1 MAKKKET
8 VVNNVGTTLNTE
20 GVVKAM
26 SEASKAT
33 DSPISQKAAADALN
47 LLKSTITNALATG
60 QRVQLTGFMTLAP
73 SYRAARK
80 GNNVITGQP
89 MDIPDGVVVNVKA
102 GKSLKD
108 ATKGMD
114 ASIVDTIRQQKSD
127 KADAE

>member
-1 MAKKKET
+1 MAKAKKE

-33 DSPISQKAAADALN
+33 DSQISQKAAADALN
-47 LLKSTITNALATG
+47 LFKSVVTQALATG
-60 QRVQLTGFMTLAP
+60 QRVQLTGFLTMAP

-102 GKSLKD
+102 GKQLKD
-108 ATKGMD
+108 ATKELD
-114 ASIVDTIRQQKSD
+114 ASIVTAIKNMKD
-127 KADAE
+127 KADAAE